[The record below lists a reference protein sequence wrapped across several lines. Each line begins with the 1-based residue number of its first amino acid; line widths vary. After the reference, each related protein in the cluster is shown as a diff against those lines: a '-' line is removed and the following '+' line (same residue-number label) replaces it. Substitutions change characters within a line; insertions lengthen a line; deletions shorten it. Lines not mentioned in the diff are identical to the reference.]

1 MNKECMNVYKW
12 VRIWYEIGGDV
23 MAGMNKA
30 LRIGHFAHLKNLRD
44 WATYWA
50 TNWRTDMTSC
60 NNARRHIEIRCLD
73 ISSTFGHLCDTI
85 SGYVYQAVGP
95 AIQPFETLRACFL
108 WHALIP
114 IANALLGPTLE
125 FQLSTRQWAKWAS
138 QWMERVSEASE
149 QCERT
154 NVASDQGALSK
165 HGCHAAHGGIPW
177 Q

>member
-73 ISSTFGHLCDTI
+73 ISSTFGHLCDI
-85 SGYVYQAVGP
+85 IDGYVYQAVGP

-114 IANALLGPTLE
+114 VANALLAPTLE
-125 FQLSTRQWAKWAS
+125 FQLSHKAVSEVSEPVNGASEWSKWAV
-138 QWMERVSEASE
+138 RANKRSEWP
-149 QCERT
+149 
-154 NVASDQGALSK
+154 
-165 HGCHAAHGGIPW
+165 GGLFKTRLCVTRNTP
-177 Q
+177 